1 MRRLPVLR
9 SKELLRTSPCIN
21 CTFLLFSEN
30 IIEMSK
36 IYVPRM
42 IDSQDP
48 ELDEKMASLL
58 EKQAEGFVIAIT
70 SDNQE
75 ATEYKII
82 AIEAGKKTWKP
93 HTINT
98 GGGKRHTKR
107 MHRKRTNRKRTNR
120 KRTNCK
126 QRK

>member
-1 MRRLPVLR
+1 
-9 SKELLRTSPCIN
+9 
-21 CTFLLFSEN
+21 
-30 IIEMSK
+30 MSN

-58 EKQAEGFVIAIT
+58 KTQAEGFVLTIT

-82 AIEAGKKTWKP
+82 AIEGGKKTWKP
-93 HTINT
+93 HTMNT
-98 GGGKRHTKR
+98 DGGKRHTKR

-120 KRTNCK
+120 KRTNRK